1 MKLYG
6 LLKGRLFSSSR
17 SLTQMFP
24 QLRHDGCVCTAR
36 LVYSFYLFSID
47 WILLPSGASCLNMAT
62 PSFAHVAVVA
72 SLSQRQMVAVRR
84 GRLPGYDLLL
94 RVSLSISLI
103 SPKRS
108 MRRCQTLMVSPVS
121 QLSPVVTSA
130 RRCSAMLGDAQRC
143 SASLFPLRPATFL
156 NSVL

>member
-1 MKLYG
+1 MKLYV
-6 LLKGRLFSSSR
+6 LLKGRLFSSPR

-24 QLRHDGCVCTAR
+24 QLRHDGCVCTVR

-47 WILLPSGASCLNMAT
+47 WILLRSGASCLNTAT

-72 SLSQRQMVAVRR
+72 SLSLRQMAAVRWP
-84 GRLPGYDLLL
+84 GGYDLRL

-103 SPKRS
+103 SLQRS

-121 QLSPVVTSA
+121 QLSPGVTAA
-130 RRCSAMLGDAQRC
+130 RRCSAMLGVSLSSSSGYISEQRVINC
-143 SASLFPLRPATFL
+143 VKTML
-156 NSVL
+156 